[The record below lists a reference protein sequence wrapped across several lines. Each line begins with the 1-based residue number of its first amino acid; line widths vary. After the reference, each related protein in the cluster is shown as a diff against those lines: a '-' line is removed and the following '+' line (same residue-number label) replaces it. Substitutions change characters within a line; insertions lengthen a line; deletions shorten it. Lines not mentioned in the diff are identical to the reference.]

1 MIQCSVSLN
10 CDKWGTWP
18 DECPHTHTAHPHTWT
33 HPLHS
38 PPTCSH
44 RAQLLSGISHYNFP
58 GSTHWFCHF
67 VSDPSTPLSV
77 SLFFLSVISRPLDRS
92 EDRHL
97 LVVSRNW
104 SEPEQHM
111 NTSAGL
117 HSSSGWF
124 GSVLGLESFKP
135 AIEFACGGELRSTSA
150 WIELFPLCSFIC
162 LSFFLLADAPSCRE
176 SVFFSFISKCAGSY
190 LPEEET
196 SFISGILI

>member
-1 MIQCSVSLN
+1 MN
-10 CDKWGTWP
+10 A
-18 DECPHTHTAHPHTWT
+18 HTHTPPSHMNTPP
-33 HPLHS
+33 PLA

-44 RAQLLSGISHYNFP
+44 RAQLLSGISP
-58 GSTHWFCHF
+58 GRHTDSVTL
-67 VSDPSTPLSV
+67 SQTPPLLSL
-77 SLFFLSVISRPLDRS
+77 SPFFFLSVISRPLDRS

-135 AIEFACGGELRSTSA
+135 AIEFACRGELRSTSA

-162 LSFFLLADAPSCRE
+162 LSFFFFFLLADAPSCRE
-176 SVFFSFISKCAGSY
+176 SAFFPFISKCTSSY
-190 LPEEET
+190 LPQE
-196 SFISGILI
+196 S